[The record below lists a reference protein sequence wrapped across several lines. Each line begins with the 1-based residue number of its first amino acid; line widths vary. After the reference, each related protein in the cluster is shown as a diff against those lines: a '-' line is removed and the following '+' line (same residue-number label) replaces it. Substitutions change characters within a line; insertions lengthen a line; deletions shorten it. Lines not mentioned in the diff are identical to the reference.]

1 MTQVVALRRDDPWVV
16 ALHFP
21 KSDLQIGCARNARQK
36 ASALHSH
43 DFAEIVIVESGRATH
58 HYVGAEYGIQAGD
71 VFIVRP
77 HLAHRYTS
85 VDQFAVSNVLFFDDG
100 SIPMLADLARL
111 PAFGAMFL
119 LEPTLRES
127 EETRGHL
134 HLGFDKL
141 ASVLSLVSRLDEAL
155 RSSEETSSAMVTV
168 CFLQLVKDLCEAYE
182 DQPPDMGESLMQVS
196 RAIAHIED
204 HFCEALR
211 IADLAG
217 LVNMSL
223 RSFQRHF
230 ERATGMPAVR
240 FIARQRITEARRLLE
255 AGVSVTDTAFEVG
268 FRDSNYFSRA
278 FRDEVG
284 ITPKRY
290 QIQSR

>member
-1 MTQVVALRRDDPWVV
+1 MTQVVALSRDDPWGAGVY
-16 ALHFP
+16 FP
-21 KSDLQIGCARNARQK
+21 KSDLPIGCSRTTRHP
-36 ASALHSH
+36 ASKLHSH
-43 DFAEIVIVESGRATH
+43 DFTEIVIVDSGRASH
-58 HYVGAEYGIQAGD
+58 QYGGAECDVQAGD

-77 HLAHRYTS
+77 HLAHKYTS
-85 VDQFAVSNVLFFDDG
+85 VDQFAVSNVLFFDGG

-111 PAFGAMFL
+111 PAYGAMFL

-127 EETRGHL
+127 EGTGGRL
-134 HLGFDKL
+134 RLGSDRL
-141 ASVLSLVSRLDEAL
+141 ADVLVLVARLDEAL

-168 CFLQLVKDLCEAYE
+168 CFLQLVKDLCEAYQ